1 VLLLLLLLL
10 LLRAAAA
17 AAAAAAILM
26 TMMMR
31 KGVWPPGSQAARPE
45 LRLCLAA
52 VRLALLFLP
61 V

>member
-1 VLLLLLLLL
+1 MLLLLLL
-10 LLRAAAA
+10 LLRA